1 MNVLM
6 DFFGLIQEFQEIVFE
21 RFVFMVFERMQNGV
35 SEREIIEFFM
45 KKVGMSKEDV
55 EVFLVEFKKV
65 VREDERGYI

>member
-1 MNVLM
+1 
-6 DFFGLIQEFQEIVFE
+6 
-21 RFVFMVFERMQNGV
+21 
-35 SEREIIEFFM
+35 M